1 MGICRYCKRP
11 AGLFRQAHPECEQKH
26 REGQAM
32 IHHAIKQVLQN
43 PQLLPTIKEQLPA
56 ICKEHFFTSE
66 ELLETLAYGWVSEA
80 TQEIENKRVTLD
92 KWAAFMELK
101 HAFNITKPELERR
114 LAQTAVVTELVRAIT
129 SGQSP
134 GEVEATLAEIKS
146 ILLSGHWREAL
157 IEGWETTVET
167 FLSDKLINAREEE
180 RLLAYARY
188 FGLADEELDRNG
200 AFTRVVK
207 SIVLRELCEGKIP
220 QRVQIEGKSPFNFQK
235 NEKIIWV
242 FKNVQYY
249 EDRKRRQYVGGH
261 SGFSI
266 RIAKGVYYRVGAFK
280 GHPVDTVERVY
291 LGTGMLVVTDRH
303 LYFKS
308 EQKAFRIRLDKIIMI
323 EPYSDGV
330 AIQRD
335 AQTALPQTFITGD
348 GWFTYNLLV
357 NIPHAVK

>member
-11 AGLFRQAHPECEQKH
+11 AGLFRQAHLECEQKH
-26 REGQAM
+26 REGRAM
-32 IHHAIKQVLQN
+32 IHDALKQALQN
-43 PQLLPTIKEQLPA
+43 PQLLPTIQERLSV
-56 ICKEHFFTSE
+56 ICKEHFFTNE
-66 ELLETLAYGWVSEA
+66 ELFETLAYGWASEA
-80 TQEIENKRVTLD
+80 TQEIKDKKLTLD
-92 KWAAFMELK
+92 KWAAFMKLK
-101 HAFNITKPELERR
+101 HAFNINKPELERQ
-114 LAQTAVVTELVRAIT
+114 LTQAVVVAELVRAIT
-129 SGQSP
+129 SGHSP
-134 GEVEATLAEIKS
+134 EEAEAALAEIKS
-146 ILLSGHWREAL
+146 ILPADRWREAL
-157 IEGWETTVET
+157 IEGWETAVET
-167 FLSDKLINAREEE
+167 FLSDKLIDTREEE
-180 RLLAYARY
+180 RLISYARH
-188 FGLADEELDRNG
+188 FGLTDEELDRND
-200 AFTRVVK
+200 AFTRMIK

-220 QRVQIEGKSPFNFQK
+220 QRIQVEGKLPFNFQK

-291 LGTGMLVVTDRH
+291 LGTGILVVTDRH

-330 AIQRD
+330 TIQRD
-335 AQTALPQTFITGD
+335 AQTALPQTFVTGD

-357 NIPHAVK
+357 NIPHVK